1 MKYAIGTYYDRRKEI
16 PPKINGETQTL
27 IISHITRINF
37 QSNGG
42 NNNE

>member
-1 MKYAIGTYYDRRKEI
+1 MMKKRD
-16 PPKINGETQTL
+16 PSKINGETQTL
-27 IISHITRINF
+27 IMNHITRINF